1 MHRLTD
7 PDLHVAA
14 SAADYDAVLQR
25 ERVRRHWAVEQDLAR
40 AFGWTG
46 RQRLV
51 GWCTAC
57 RGPSRFEAKRAHVR
71 GGSDGYRNSLRCE
84 RCRLPSRQRLAAD
97 LLFRLAAPGAR
108 VHATEHATPSG
119 RWLGTGPWAPTT
131 SEFLGDGCAGGTVH
145 GGVRHEDAMALSF
158 ADGSFAVQV
167 SCDVLEHVP
176 DHRRALAESARVLS
190 GDGVLVLTVPFAH
203 RAAATVVR
211 AVRDGDRVRHLLPP
225 VFHADP
231 LRRGG
236 ALVYRDFGWDL
247 LDDVRAAGF
256 AAVTILVACCLQ
268 RAWLGHPN
276 QCFVCWK
283 TAPTDAPADAP
294 SIGHP
299 GAASL
304 RDAAPHDR

>member
-1 MHRLTD
+1 MHRHAD
-7 PDLHVAA
+7 PDLFVAT
-14 SAADYDAVLQR
+14 SVTDYEAVLQH
-25 ERVRRHWAVEQDLAR
+25 ERVRRHSAVEQDLAR

-57 RGPSRFEAKRAHVR
+57 RGPSRFVAKRAHVR
-71 GGSDGYRNSLRCE
+71 AGSDGYRNSLRCE
-84 RCRLPSRQRLAAD
+84 RCHLPSRQRLAAD

-108 VHATEHATPSG
+108 VHAAEHATPFG
-119 RWLGTGPWAPTT
+119 RWLGAGPWQATT
-131 SEFLGDGCAGGTVH
+131 SEFLGEALASGTVH

-158 ADGSFAVQV
+158 ADGSLSVQV

-176 DHRRALAESARVLS
+176 DPRRALAESARVLQ
-190 GDGVLVLTVPFAH
+190 GDGVLLLTVPFAH
-203 RAAATVVR
+203 RQAKTVVR
-211 AVRDGDRVRHLLPP
+211 AVRDANGVRHLLPP
-225 VFHADP
+225 VYHGDP

-236 ALVYRDFGWDL
+236 VLVYHDFGWDL

-256 AAVTILVACCLQ
+256 AAVSILIACCVQ

-283 TAPTDAPADAP
+283 ATPNRAQAPTGAPPPD
-294 SIGHP
+294 
-299 GAASL
+299 ASL
-304 RDAAPHDR
+304 RDAGRRDR